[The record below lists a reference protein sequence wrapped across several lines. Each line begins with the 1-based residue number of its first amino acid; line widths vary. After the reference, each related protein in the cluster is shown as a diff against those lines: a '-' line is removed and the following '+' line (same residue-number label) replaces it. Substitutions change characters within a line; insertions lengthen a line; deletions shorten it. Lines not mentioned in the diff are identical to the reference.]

1 MTLLARLQDEVKSA
15 MRAREKERLAT
26 LRLIMADIKR
36 IEVDERVEMDD
47 DRIVGV
53 LTRMAKQRRDSIE
66 QYRNGGRDDLAD
78 KEAAEIG
85 IIEAFLP
92 EQLDGDELD
101 AAVAAAIAEVG
112 AVSMRDMGKVMGK
125 LQGEL
130 AGKAD
135 IAAVAAAVK
144 QKLA

>member
-1 MTLLARLQDEVKSA
+1 MLFRS
-15 MRAREKERLAT
+15 
-26 LRLIMADIKR
+26 
-36 IEVDERVEMDD
+36 
-47 DRIVGV
+47 
-53 LTRMAKQRRDSIE
+53 
-66 QYRNGGRDDLAD
+66 
-78 KEAAEIG
+78 
-85 IIEAFLP
+85 EAFLP